1 MPNKTKS
8 RNNSRNSS
16 RKSTASSQ
24 GRPVV
29 HTDDD
34 YGSIVIRTKTPTS
47 PPEVSTPPPSL
58 SPPPPPPPSPWE
70 TLGMTEEDFLSMMER
85 VRQQQREFDRE
96 RYMRNLVAELQSPS
110 FWLRRIEQLE
120 KEREYF
126 NKKRGWSAADIVC
139 VDRIDDQIR
148 ECEEELEV
156 IYAEEDRLEAAYD

>member
-1 MPNKTKS
+1 
-8 RNNSRNSS
+8 
-16 RKSTASSQ
+16 
-24 GRPVV
+24 
-29 HTDDD
+29 
-34 YGSIVIRTKTPTS
+34 
-47 PPEVSTPPPSL
+47 
-58 SPPPPPPPSPWE
+58 
-70 TLGMTEEDFLSMMER
+70 MTEEDFHAMLER

-96 RYMRNLVAELQSPS
+96 RYMSNLVAELQSPS

-156 IYAEEDRLEAAYD
+156 IYAEEDRLEAVYD